1 MTCSD
6 LELSLRTG
14 ASVNSISPQ
23 RKKWRSYLSQILAST
38 IKNFLLFDL
47 GLAVAFP
54 TIVIPALQY
63 KDPIVATNGT
73 GLVLDIEVDARVE
86 SFFLT
91 AEQITWFGSIA
102 FICQPL
108 GGVMSGWITEP
119 FGRKKAMFLVNIP
132 FVAAWIMMY
141 SAGSTMQVLIADV
154 LMGIGVGFMEAA
166 VLTYVGEIA
175 EPAIRGLLTSCASLS
190 VTLGVFVTYFLGS
203 VVYWR
208 TAALICLSVPVV
220 TAIAICF
227 VPETPL
233 WLLSQGRREDA
244 IKSLQWLRGWTTEE
258 AVAEEFNA
266 IEQHHKA
273 TDICAACNRRNVAV
287 CEHSKSSFGN
297 RVQELFTSATMKPFF
312 IIVICSLFGHLSG
325 VSSIRQYYVQI
336 YETYDVP
343 MNAKTAT
350 VLSGFVGLFGN
361 IFLLLVLK
369 KVGKRKI
376 CLISFLAMGACGV
389 ALGFYAI
396 NVFAPGQTSFA
407 NREIVREGKG
417 LIPLIIFFA
426 YSFLFNFG
434 VNAIPWMLLSEIF
447 PFKCVKRGDNN

>member
-1 MTCSD
+1 MTE
-6 LELSLRTG
+6 LEEMSLKNG
-14 ASVNSISPQ
+14 GVSVNLLSPDEIRR
-23 RKKWRSYLSQILAST
+23 RKWKSYLSQIIAST

-54 TIVIPALQY
+54 TIVIPALQL
-63 KDPIVATNGT
+63 KNPVFENGNHT
-73 GLVLDIEVDARVE
+73 TVLLDDGSPVE
-86 SFFLT
+86 TFHLT
-91 AEQITWFGSIA
+91 SAQISWFSSIA

-108 GGVMSGWITEP
+108 GGVMSGWVTEP

-141 SAGSTMQVLIADV
+141 LAASATQVLIADV
-154 LMGIGVGFMEAA
+154 LMGVGVGFMEAA

-208 TAALICLSVPVV
+208 TAAIICLSVPVV
-220 TAIAICF
+220 TAIAILF

-244 IKSLQWLRGWTTEE
+244 IKSLRWLRGWTTEE
-258 AVAEEFNA
+258 AVAQEFNA
-266 IEQHHKA
+266 IEEHHRA
-273 TDICAACNRRNVAV
+273 TDICAACNRRNITV
-287 CEHSKSSFGN
+287 CAHSRSSIGN
-297 RVQELFTSATMKPFF
+297 RVQELFTAATMKPFL
-312 IIVICSLFGHLSG
+312 IITICSLFGHLAG
-325 VSSIRQYYVQI
+325 VTAIRQYYVQI

-350 VLSGFVGLFGN
+350 VLAGFVGLFGN
-361 IFLLLVLK
+361 IVLLLVLK
-369 KVGKRKI
+369 KVGKRMV
-376 CLISFLAMGACGV
+376 CMISFVGMGLCGV
-389 ALGFYAI
+389 ALGSYAW
-396 NVFAPGQTSFA
+396 NTFPAGQTSFDHSA
-407 NREIVREGKG
+407 IAREGKG
-417 LIPLIIFFA
+417 LFPMIVFFA
-426 YSFLFNFG
+426 SAFLFNFG

-447 PFKCVKRGDNN
+447 PFK